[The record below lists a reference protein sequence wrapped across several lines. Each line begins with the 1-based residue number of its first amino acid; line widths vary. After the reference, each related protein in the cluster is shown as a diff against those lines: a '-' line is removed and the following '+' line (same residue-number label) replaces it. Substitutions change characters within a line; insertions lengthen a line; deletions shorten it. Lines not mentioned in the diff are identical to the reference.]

1 MPFQP
6 GQSGNPKGRP
16 KGLTFSGIL
25 RKKLLEIKKQS
36 GEKGKKITRWES
48 IAETAIN
55 LSEAGDMQAI
65 KFVASYTDGLP
76 VARHE
81 VGIDGEMDIAKKK
94 LSKAEL
100 AEELK
105 RRGLP
110 DVFKVMDE

>member
-25 RKKLLEIKKQS
+25 RKKLLEIKKH
-36 GEKGKKITRWES
+36 EGKRVTQWEA
-48 IAETAIN
+48 IAETAIQ
-55 LSEAGDMQAI
+55 LCKAGDIQAI

-81 VGIDGEMDIAKKK
+81 VGIEGEMDITNKK
-94 LSKAEL
+94 LTKAEL

-110 DVFKVMDE
+110 DVFKAMDE